1 MARTAAERKAFK
13 QQQRTVAAARKAR
26 ERAERDRIEEAR
38 QEAIVPAASRKA
50 VLTPSGAVL
59 RAARITPDGPAFIRS
74 SALAHLF
81 RRNVGITAGHLV
93 AAQHL
98 LDAHDIAGEG
108 VGMGASNYGERL
120 GGGIAKSGISEGKHA
135 ALLRQTEA
143 EAEVDAAKWF
153 LGRSWRI
160 VRGVVLAGCSL
171 EVWAAAQNPPI
182 YAKVVT
188 KRLITALNRLV
199 LFYRGPGAK
208 ATGKIRSAQVVAR
221 TEIPRKTVS
230 FAEAALNRGEKT
242 ACEPRRDILLNGDTG
257 VRGVSIDGFARGHR
271 PATR

>member
-1 MARTAAERKAFK
+1 MSSTTASRKAARQQRHQQDAERRARVKREAAE
-13 QQQRTVAAARKAR
+13 T
-26 ERAERDRIEEAR
+26 EEAR

-59 RAARITPDGPAFIRS
+59 RAARITPAGPAFIKS

-81 RRNVGITAGHLV
+81 KRNVGVTAGHLV

-98 LDAHDIAGEG
+98 LDAYDIAGEG
-108 VGMGASNYGERL
+108 VGIGASNYGERL

-199 LFYRGPGAK
+199 RFYRGPGAK
-208 ATGKIRSAQVVAR
+208 ATGKIRSAQVVSR
-221 TEIPRKTVS
+221 HEIPRKTVS